1 MQNVLI
7 LSFPMAFFWVILSQE
22 TSPQGFLIGYVFGAA
37 ILQSIRL
44 NTRFDDEDISINPAK
59 VPGQLFW
66 LILYAGRLAGDVF
79 FSGVDVAWRVIQPS
93 MPINPGEYCI
103 STQEKYDDKPTPVIS
118 AMSAHSITITP
129 GELVIDFDTCG
140 EGTML
145 VHTLDRKKSNEARLI
160 ADQSRRLELIE
171 RILGRHE

>member
-1 MQNVLI
+1 MLNVLI
-7 LSFPMAFFWVILSQE
+7 LSVPMAVFWVVLSQE
-22 TSPQGFLIGYVFGAA
+22 TSLQGLLIGYVFGAA

-44 NTRFDDEDISINPAK
+44 NTRFDDEDISIDPVK
-59 VPGQLFW
+59 IPGQVFW
-66 LILYAGRLAGDVF
+66 LIIYAGMLSYDVF
-79 FSGVDVAWRVIQPS
+79 LSGVDVARRVIQPE

-103 STQEKYDDKPTPVIS
+103 STQEDYDDHPTPLIS

-145 VHTLDRKKSNEARLI
+145 VHTLDREASNKSRLI

-171 RILGRHE
+171 RILGRYE

>member
-1 MQNVLI
+1 MLNVLI
-7 LSFPMAFFWVILSQE
+7 LSIPMAFFWVVLSQE
-22 TSPQGFLIGYVFGAA
+22 TSLQGLLIGYVFGAA

-44 NTRFDDEDISINPAK
+44 NTRFDDEDISLDPAK
-59 VPGQLFW
+59 IPGQLAW
-66 LILYAGRLAGDVF
+66 LLLYAVRLMADVF
-79 FSGVDVAWRVIQPS
+79 FSGVDVARRVIQPD

-103 STQEKYDDKPTPVIS
+103 STQEEYDDHPTPLIS

-145 VHTLDRKKSNEARLI
+145 VHTLDREASNEARLI
-160 ADQSRRLELIE
+160 ADQNRRLELIE
-171 RILGRHE
+171 RILGRYE